1 MPSTAERPNQVTTI
15 NEVIVYTYAQTAAA
29 IHQLKAGAH
38 KSTTDEKYAYRS
50 PDGKTFRNKRPEQ
63 QLIDAGWI
71 FTKVKFQRIES
82 YMCPRHERWQEYQ
95 NAKRRATVALA
106 MRLIL
111 KATGGIVPDKQE
123 IAALLSMG
131 IFRSNARTTSAQ
143 KSLAYASY
151 RRLRKLENRLRNQ
164 PERFADVQAWM
175 KRREEVEVRHV

>member
-1 MPSTAERPNQVTTI
+1 VTTI
-15 NEVIVYTYAQTAAA
+15 NEVIVYLYAQTAAA
-29 IHQLKAGAH
+29 IHQLKTDAY

-50 PDGKTFRNKRPEQ
+50 PDGKTFRNKHPNQ
-63 QLIDAGWI
+63 QLMDAGWT

-82 YMCPRHERWQEYQ
+82 YMSPRHERWQEYQ
-95 NAKRRATVALA
+95 NGKRRATVALA

-111 KATGGIVPDKQE
+111 KAKDGIVPDKQE

-131 IFRSNARTTSAQ
+131 IFRSHARTMSAQ

-175 KRREEVEVRHV
+175 KTREEVEVRHV